1 MNIYYKCEYLPSKYS
16 RQLIIIMEYFFTL
29 FFFSYRFYIYFLM
42 NLDGRIDK
50 SSVIYNKTSADVPN

>member
-1 MNIYYKCEYLPSKYS
+1 
-16 RQLIIIMEYFFTL
+16 MEYFFTL
-29 FFFSYRFYIYFLM
+29 FFFFYRFYIYFLM